1 MISDKA
7 PEEDIQALW
16 EALSRAGG
24 HWSDEVVLRAE
35 AEGNGFTAV
44 FYLIDELP
52 KLSQIAISR
61 FIRAFLTERG
71 WESSTRFSP
80 RYVRIEISKA

>member
-1 MISDKA
+1 MSHDKA
-7 PEEDIQALW
+7 PEEDVQALW

-35 AEGNGFTAV
+35 EGGFTTV

-52 KLSQIAISR
+52 KLSQIFISR
-61 FIRAFLTERG
+61 FIRAFLAERG